1 MLLFRIPTS
10 RPHARWYAI
19 PADTKPYMRVAVAR
33 IMVHTLSNLDMAY
46 SELTAEH
53 LALLETGRARL
64 LDGE

>member
-1 MLLFRIPTS
+1 
-10 RPHARWYAI
+10 
-19 PADTKPYMRVAVAR
+19 MRVAVAR

-46 SELTAEH
+46 PEPTAEH